1 MLLVPRQL
9 RRAGM
14 TGDVPYYGGRFSPA
28 QAYAASHPGPPP
40 ASVATAVDVAGRTA
54 RPPAP
59 RPTTQPT
66 APPAQPSPQPSASP
80 AQPSPGPGHADTLG
94 SLRHL
99 LDSGVISADEYEQ
112 LRARVTA

>member
-14 TGDVPYYGGRFSPA
+14 TGDVPYYGGRLSPA

-40 ASVATAVDVAGRTA
+40 QSVTTSVDVVGRTA
-54 RPPAP
+54 RPPA
-59 RPTTQPT
+59 
-66 APPAQPSPQPSASP
+66 APAS
-80 AQPSPGPGHADTLG
+80 HADALA
-94 SLRHL
+94 SLQHL
-99 LDSGVISADEYEQ
+99 LDSGVISAEEYEQ

>member
-28 QAYAASHPGPPP
+28 QAYALSHPGPPP
-40 ASVATAVDVAGRTA
+40 ASVATAVDVVGRTV
-54 RPPAP
+54 PPHGAL
-59 RPTTQPT
+59 
-66 APPAQPSPQPSASP
+66 PSPP
-80 AQPSPGPGHADTLG
+80 PSPPPSHGDTLA

>member
-28 QAYAASHPGPPP
+28 QAYAVSHPGPPP
-40 ASVATAVDVAGRTA
+40 ASVATTVDVAGRPVPP
-54 RPPAP
+54 RGPAP
-59 RPTTQPT
+59 S
-66 APPAQPSPQPSASP
+66 PPPSPP
-80 AQPSPGPGHADTLG
+80 PSPRSSPPSSHGDTLA

>member
-40 ASVATAVDVAGRTA
+40 PSVDTAVDVVGRTA
-54 RPPAP
+54 GPPAAPPATPPAP
-59 RPTTQPT
+59 PAPT
-66 APPAQPSPQPSASP
+66 SH
-80 AQPSPGPGHADTLG
+80 GDTLA

-99 LDSGVISADEYEQ
+99 LDSGVLSAEEYEQ

>member
-14 TGDVPYYGGRFSPA
+14 TGDVPYYGGRFSSA
-28 QAYAASHPGPPP
+28 QAYGASHPGPAPG
-40 ASVATAVDVAGRTA
+40 SVGTAVDAVGRTA
-54 RPPAP
+54 PRPAP
-59 RPTTQPT
+59 
-66 APPAQPSPQPSASP
+66 APPSH
-80 AQPSPGPGHADTLG
+80 GDTLA
-94 SLRHL
+94 SLQHL

>member
-1 MLLVPRQL
+1 
-9 RRAGM
+9 M

-28 QAYAASHPGPPP
+28 QAYAVSHPGPPP
-40 ASVATAVDVAGRTA
+40 ASVATAVDVVGRTVPP
-54 RPPAP
+54 RGPAP
-59 RPTTQPT
+59 S
-66 APPAQPSPQPSASP
+66 PPPSPPPS
-80 AQPSPGPGHADTLG
+80 HRDTLA

>member
-14 TGDVPYYGGRFSPA
+14 TGDVPYYGGRFSPS
-28 QAYAASHPGPPP
+28 QAYALSHPGPPP
-40 ASVATAVDVAGRTA
+40 PSVATAVDVAGRSA
-54 RPPAP
+54 RPP
-59 RPTTQPT
+59 T
-66 APPAQPSPQPSASP
+66 PARSTPPSPPPSP
-80 AQPSPGPGHADTLG
+80 APSPPPSPSPSPRDTLA

>member
-14 TGDVPYYGGRFSPA
+14 TGDVPYYGGRFSPS
-28 QAYAASHPGPPP
+28 QAYALSHPGPPP
-40 ASVATAVDVAGRTA
+40 PSVATAVDAAGRFA
-54 RPPAP
+54 RPPTPA
-59 RPTTQPT
+59 RST
-66 APPAQPSPQPSASP
+66 PPSTPPSPP
-80 AQPSPGPGHADTLG
+80 PSPSSSPGDTLA